1 MSTATYPHRSQQG
14 VALLTALLITALCA
28 VIASG
33 IALSNRHW
41 LVQATHGTHTDQAI
55 EYALGAE
62 SLARLGLFHDAQ
74 ANAYDGPTD
83 HWAISLPPLPIEGG
97 QVQGRV
103 LPLDGRLNLNGLLI
117 DNRINALQL
126 TRMQRLFR
134 HADINPAILDAILD
148 WLDDDA
154 EVRTPGGA
162 EDVSYASASPPY
174 RAANQPFSHL
184 SELRLIAGVDEPTF
198 NALSRV
204 VSVLPHNALLN
215 INVAPDAVIA
225 SLADNLSPS
234 AVAGALDR
242 RREQP
247 FDSLN
252 AFAQL
257 AIFDGLELN
266 TTGLS
271 VKSQWFVI
279 HTAVILGDTRL
290 ALLSYLRRD
299 HNGRSS
305 VLARE
310 RHYSGLSMM
319 PLDDPL
325 LGPHD
330 G

>member
-1 MSTATYPHRSQQG
+1 MSAAAYRRRSQQG
-14 VALLTALLITALCA
+14 IALLTALLITALCA
-28 VIASG
+28 VIATG
-33 IALSNRHW
+33 IALSNRYW
-41 LVQATHGTHTDQAI
+41 LTQATHSTHTDQAI

-62 SLARLGLFHDAQ
+62 SLARLGLLHDAQ
-74 ANAYDGPTD
+74 ANAYDSRTD
-83 HWAISLPPLPIEGG
+83 HWATSFPPLPIDGG

-103 LPLDGRLNLNGLLI
+103 LPLDGRLNLNGLFI
-117 DNRINALQL
+117 NNRIDTLQL
-126 TRMQRLFR
+126 SRMQRLFR
-134 HADINPAILDAILD
+134 HAGIDPAILDAILD

-162 EDVSYASASPPY
+162 EDVNYAAATPPY

-184 SELRLIAGVDEPTF
+184 SELRLIAGVDEPAF

-204 VSVLPHNALLN
+204 VSVLPHNAALN
-215 INVAPDAVIA
+215 INIAPDAVIA
-225 SLADNLSPS
+225 SLADNLSPP
-234 AVAGALDR
+234 AVASALDR
-242 RREQP
+242 RRDQP

-271 VKSQWFVI
+271 VTSQWFVI
-279 HTAVILGDTRL
+279 HTAVTLGDTRL

-319 PLDDPL
+319 PLNDPL

-330 G
+330 D